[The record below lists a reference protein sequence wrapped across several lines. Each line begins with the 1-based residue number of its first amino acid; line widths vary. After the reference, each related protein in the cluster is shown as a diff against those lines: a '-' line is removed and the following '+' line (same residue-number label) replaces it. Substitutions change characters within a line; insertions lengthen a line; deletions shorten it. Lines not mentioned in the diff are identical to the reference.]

1 MAENEMDAGFRAI
14 TGVTGA
20 EGDTVDVVGV
30 SSWVNP
36 GIAEDNFFIPRP
48 SMEFPPALDEPGA
61 ATPDRDD
68 VPDNVEEAGLDRAP
82 ASEKDVVGV
91 VVVIDDFAG
100 ATVLDVAEPRAV
112 ASLLWI

>member
-1 MAENEMDAGFRAI
+1 MDAGFRPM
-14 TGVTGA
+14 TGVNGA
-20 EGDTVDVVGV
+20 EDETVDVVGV

-48 SMEFPPALDEPGA
+48 LVEVPPELDEPGT
-61 ATPDRDD
+61 ATPARDD
-68 VPDNVEEAGLDRAP
+68 VPDNVEEVGLDIAP
-82 ASEKDVVGV
+82 ASEKDVVDV

-100 ATVLDVAEPRAV
+100 ATVLDVVGLRAV